1 MLRRALRCVKAYF
14 ADNYGQMKILIVCQ
28 FFYPEKF
35 SINDVAASLARRGHD
50 VLVVTGRPNYGYN
63 QILEGYE
70 HVTDEVYEGVRV
82 HRCSLKAR
90 KKGRMSIIENYL
102 SFWMSSKRYLRR
114 LKEEFDV
121 VYSMSLSPLISIV
134 GGTIYARKHHV
145 RHVLHCLDLWPE
157 STVVTG
163 AVKKGSLMYRVLFR
177 WCRKIYSNLD
187 EILISSPS
195 FLSYFREELKVKN
208 VKVSY
213 VPQPPQT
220 AEPEEKVA
228 YSHKANFV
236 YAGNIGTLQLVESL
250 VMAMAKIPKEEDIGL
265 HLIGMGS
272 REAAVNELIVS
283 LGLEDRVH
291 FYGIKARTV
300 TAGFYENATGIVVSL
315 KEGGTVGKTI
325 PSKLNSSLYYGRPI
339 LAIIQGD
346 GREVLESAGC
356 AHFSASESPEDIASA
371 MQELAHMDEAKR
383 NALGKNAKQYFADH
397 YETEKVVDQ
406 IFDHLKIG

>member
-195 FLSYFREELKVKN
+195 F
-208 VKVSY
+208 
-213 VPQPPQT
+213 
-220 AEPEEKVA
+220 
-228 YSHKANFV
+228 
-236 YAGNIGTLQLVESL
+236 
-250 VMAMAKIPKEEDIGL
+250 
-265 HLIGMGS
+265 
-272 REAAVNELIVS
+272 
-283 LGLEDRVH
+283 
-291 FYGIKARTV
+291 
-300 TAGFYENATGIVVSL
+300 
-315 KEGGTVGKTI
+315 
-325 PSKLNSSLYYGRPI
+325 
-339 LAIIQGD
+339 
-346 GREVLESAGC
+346 
-356 AHFSASESPEDIASA
+356 SP
-371 MQELAHMDEAKR
+371 R
-383 NALGKNAKQYFADH
+383 R
-397 YETEKVVDQ
+397 
-406 IFDHLKIG
+406 

>member
-1 MLRRALRCVKAYF
+1 
-14 ADNYGQMKILIVCQ
+14 MKILIVCQ

-35 SINDVAASLARRGHD
+35 SINDVAVSLARRGHD

-63 QILEGYE
+63 HILEGYE

-90 KKGRMSIIENYL
+90 KKGRKSIIENYL
-102 SFWMSSKRYLRR
+102 SFWMSSKRYLRH
-114 LKEEFDV
+114 LKEHFDV

-195 FLSYFREELKVKN
+195 FESYFRDELKVSR
-208 VKVSY
+208 VPISY
-213 VPQPPQT
+213 VPQPPQI

-228 YSHKANFV
+228 YTHKANFV
-236 YAGNIGTLQLVESL
+236 YAGNIGVLQLVESL
-250 VMAMAKIPKEEDIGL
+250 VRAIALIPKEEDIAL

-272 REAAVNELIVS
+272 REAAVKELIEE
-283 LGLEDRVH
+283 LNLQDRVLFH
-291 FYGIKARTV
+291 GIKARPI
-300 TAGFYENATGIVVSL
+300 TAGYYENATGIVVSL
-315 KEGGTVGKTI
+315 KEGGTVGKTV

-339 LAIIQGD
+339 LAVIQGD
-346 GREVLESAGC
+346 GRTVLEKAGC
-356 AHFSASESPEDIASA
+356 AQFSASESPEDIAAA
-371 MQELAHMDEAKR
+371 MRELANLPDEQRKK
-383 NALGKNAKQYFADH
+383 LGKNAKAYFESH
-397 YETEKVVDQ
+397 YDVETVVDQ
-406 IFDHLKIG
+406 IAEHLEIA

>member
-1 MLRRALRCVKAYF
+1 
-14 ADNYGQMKILIVCQ
+14 MKILIVCQ

-35 SINDVAASLARRGHD
+35 SINDVAASLVRRGHD

-63 QILEGYE
+63 HILEGYE

-90 KKGRMSIIENYL
+90 KKGRKSIIENYL
-102 SFWMSSKRYLRR
+102 SFWMSSKRYLRH
-114 LKEEFDV
+114 LKEHFDV

-195 FLSYFREELKVKN
+195 FESYFRDELKVN
-208 VKVSY
+208 RVPISY
-213 VPQPPQT
+213 VPQPPQI

-228 YSHKANFV
+228 YTHKANFV
-236 YAGNIGTLQLVESL
+236 YAGNIGVLQLVESL
-250 VMAMAKIPKEEDIGL
+250 VRAIALIPKEEDIAL

-272 REAAVNELIVS
+272 REAAVKELIEE
-283 LGLEDRVH
+283 LNLQDRVLFH
-291 FYGIKARTV
+291 GIKARPI
-300 TAGFYENATGIVVSL
+300 TAGYYENATGIVVSL
-315 KEGGTVGKTI
+315 KEGGTVGKTV

-339 LAIIQGD
+339 LAVIQGD
-346 GREVLESAGC
+346 GRTVLEKAGC
-356 AHFSASESPEDIASA
+356 AQFSASESPEDIAAA
-371 MQELAHMDEAKR
+371 MRELANLPEEQRKK
-383 NALGKNAKQYFADH
+383 LGENAKAYFESH
-397 YETEKVVDQ
+397 YDVETVVDQ
-406 IFDHLKIG
+406 IAEHLEIA